1 MNLHFILLFVM
12 LFGFM
17 ALGIPVAIA
26 MVISSMIYMAVFDIS
41 IYSAVVQSVSA
52 PMSQTLLATGFFIL
66 AGNLMNRGG
75 VTRKIFNF
83 AQDIVGWIP
92 GGLAHANVVAS
103 VIFAG
108 MSGSATADAGGL
120 GQIEVE
126 AMTEKGYDLDFSL
139 AVTGASTILSPII
152 PPSVPAVML
161 ACITGVST
169 GRLFMAGIVPG
180 IVYAGAM
187 MVMIVFISLKRGYP
201 RNPWP
206 SRKVFVQDLISAF
219 FPLLTP
225 VIILA
230 CIYNGVVTPSE
241 AAVLAGVYATILG
254 LVTRDLKIR
263 ELPHIFKDGC
273 ELLISILFI
282 VIATKMFSYI
292 ITLEQVPATI
302 SKIMMANVSS
312 PTVCLLIVMLVLLI
326 CGCVMDNTATI
337 FIVAPVLFPVATAM
351 GVDPVQF
358 CIVFSFTLMIGVIT
372 PPVGMVLF
380 VLQGM
385 SGIEFGKL
393 CKAMFPFMLLAIGM
407 SILMIL
413 VPGITTWLP
422 NLIYG
427 AM

>member
-1 MNLHFILLFVM
+1 MNLNFILLFAM
-12 LFGFM
+12 LFALM
-17 ALGIPVAIA
+17 ALGIPVAVA
-26 MVISSMIYMAVFDIS
+26 MVISSFIYMTIFDIS

-83 AQDIVGWIP
+83 AKDLVGWVP

-126 AMTEKGYDLDFSL
+126 AMREDGYDLDFSL
-139 AVTGASTILSPII
+139 AVTGASTILSPLI

-169 GRLFMAGIVPG
+169 GRLFMAGVIPG
-180 IVYAGAM
+180 LVYAGLM
-187 MVMIVFISLKRGYP
+187 MALIVLISLKRGYP
-201 RNPWP
+201 RT
-206 SRKVFVQDLISAF
+206 KVPPVKILVKDFINAF

-225 VIILA
+225 VIILV

-241 AAVLAGVYATILG
+241 SAVLAGVYATVLG
-254 LVTRDLKIR
+254 LVTKDLKLR
-263 ELPHIFKDGC
+263 ELPGIFKDAAQ
-273 ELLISILFI
+273 LLVSILFI
-282 VIATKMFSYI
+282 VIATKLFSYI
-292 ITLEQVPATI
+292 ITLEQVPTTI

-312 PTVCLLIVMLVLLI
+312 PTVCLMIVALVLLI
-326 CGCVMDNTATI
+326 CGCIMDNTATI

-358 CIVFSFTLMIGVIT
+358 CLVFNFVLMIGVIT

-393 CKAMFPFMLLAIGM
+393 CKAMAPFIILALGTGL
-407 SILMIL
+407 LMIC
-413 VPGITTWLP
+413 VPSISTWLP

-427 AM
+427 AL

>member
-1 MNLHFILLFVM
+1 M
-12 LFGFM
+12 
-17 ALGIPVAIA
+17 
-26 MVISSMIYMAVFDIS
+26 
-41 IYSAVVQSVSA
+41 
-52 PMSQTLLATGFFIL
+52 
-66 AGNLMNRGG
+66 
-75 VTRKIFNF
+75 
-83 AQDIVGWIP
+83 
-92 GGLAHANVVAS
+92 
-103 VIFAG
+103 
-108 MSGSATADAGGL
+108 
-120 GQIEVE
+120 
-126 AMTEKGYDLDFSL
+126 
-139 AVTGASTILSPII
+139 
-152 PPSVPAVML
+152 
-161 ACITGVST
+161 
-169 GRLFMAGIVPG
+169 
-180 IVYAGAM
+180 
-187 MVMIVFISLKRGYP
+187 
-201 RNPWP
+201 
-206 SRKVFVQDLISAF
+206 QDLISAF